1 MDETADKR
9 SKGNGVRAWGPGQG
23 KSRFTRLPETGVEGE
38 HWGLIKSVGG
48 FFVKRRKARGEG
60 QGCPGDAL

>member
-1 MDETADKR
+1 MGARARQKSVHEIARDRGE
-9 SKGNGVRAWGPGQG
+9 GV
-23 KSRFTRLPETGVEGE
+23 

-60 QGCPGDAL
+60 QGCPSDAL